1 MGKNRK
7 KRLHFLYFLVPC
19 LLLFVLFTSATYI
32 IVENRVNNQYETFES
47 SSENLARSYKT
58 TIENFSEA
66 YLMFKEILGQKMRAA
81 AESVLF
87 YDGVMDE
94 VNLKVLGE
102 KLQLD
107 AIYLYD
113 PEGTLV
119 SSMDG

>member
-32 IVENRVNNQYETFES
+32 IVENRVNNQYETFET

-66 YLMFKEILGQKMRAA
+66 YSMFKEILGQKMKAA
-81 AESVLF
+81 AE
-87 YDGVMDE
+87 
-94 VNLKVLGE
+94 
-102 KLQLD
+102 
-107 AIYLYD
+107 
-113 PEGTLV
+113 
-119 SSMDG
+119 